1 MIWCYFTWTN
11 TRQWVTNSQGE
22 DMLAKFVN
30 AYNHRQHT
38 TLGMSPLQAV
48 KHDQNELYDSTIG
61 KHLKRKQRKRLE
73 RDYSNIK
80 VGDFVLV
87 NTAKKTFEKG
97 VAPKWTCEV
106 FKVID
111 VDMSSLRLSYKLEDM
126 DGEEVKGMFVS
137 DQLQKVTDPTN
148 QPLMIEKVVKRRG
161 DQVLVKYLGY
171 GDKFNTWVHKSQVKD
186 V

>member
-1 MIWCYFTWTN
+1 M
-11 TRQWVTNSQGE
+11 
-22 DMLAKFVN
+22 
-30 AYNHRQHT
+30 
-38 TLGMSPLQAV
+38 

-61 KHLKRKQRKRLE
+61 KHLKRKQKKRIE

-80 VGDFVLV
+80 AGDFVLV

-97 VAPKWTCEV
+97 VAPKSTSEV

-111 VDMSSLRLSYKLEDM
+111 VDMSSPRLSYKLEDM

-148 QPLMIEKVVKRRG
+148 QPLMIEKVVKSPGQKPRLRG
-161 DQVLVKYLGY
+161 
-171 GDKFNTWVHKSQVKD
+171 
-186 V
+186 